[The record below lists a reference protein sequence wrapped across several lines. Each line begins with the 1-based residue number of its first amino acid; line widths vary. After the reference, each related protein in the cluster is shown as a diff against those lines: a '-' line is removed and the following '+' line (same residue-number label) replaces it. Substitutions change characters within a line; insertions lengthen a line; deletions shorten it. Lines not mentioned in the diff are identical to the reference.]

1 MKQRLALLAAVL
13 SLVNSCVEAL
23 CAPGSLVRG
32 KRLPSSARQMAGS
45 EEAVPRRARLVKGF
59 SEVST
64 RYDGFILDQFG
75 VMHNGVLALPGA
87 SECYANLAASGKKI
101 VILSNTSRR
110 AANGGPCKT

>member
-1 MKQRLALLAAVL
+1 MNQMGIKLPCLAA
-13 SLVNSCVEAL
+13 
-23 CAPGSLVRG
+23 GSG
-32 KRLPSSARQMAGS
+32 AIW
-45 EEAVPRRARLVKGF
+45 
-59 SEVST
+59 
-64 RYDGFILDQFG
+64 FILDQFG